1 MYDVNKLFKGS
12 SLSAQEQRDLLKEML
27 DEICKMIEDLDKQCL
42 YCNTCGKYYFRK
54 ECCINFRKVTKNVCI
69 NPLAGGY
76 LEPYEYDDREVTE
89 FYNMCPKGHEIK
101 GYAEY
106 L

>member
-1 MYDVNKLFKGS
+1 MYDVNKAFEGS
-12 SLSAQEQRDLLKEML
+12 TLSAQERRDLLKEIL
-27 DEICKMIEDLDKQCL
+27 NGVSKMINDLDKQCL
-42 YCNTCGKYYFRK
+42 YCNTCGKYYFRN
-54 ECCINFRKVTKNVCI
+54 ECCTNSRRVIKNICI
-69 NPLAGGY
+69 NPLTGGY
-76 LEPYEYDDREVTE
+76 LEPYEYDVREVTE